1 MKLVRTAKIV
11 LDAPATAFSAT
22 LTAYTKAY
30 NLVCKTGWDD
40 KDTNGVSLHHKTYK
54 ATRENF
60 GLPSQLAI
68 SARTKATESLKSV
81 ATKIKEG
88 GNATC
93 PQSECSIR
101 YDANS
106 YTLMPD
112 CSQVSIKTVEGRLK
126 FKTIFPDY
134 FKQYLGWRWTTSE
147 LFVRNDKVFLHIVFE
162 KEIEDVPASGK
173 TIGIDRGINQLAV
186 TSENQF
192 FSGQSIKRISK
203 RYETLRSELQS
214 KGHSGKRHFR
224 KVSAK
229 ERRFRR
235 NVNHLVAKQ
244 IIAST
249 PSGSTI
255 VLENLKGIR
264 QAKRRKEQQREAH
277 KWNFYQLEEFLT
289 YKGMAKGIKIEH
301 TPARYTS
308 QKCSVCGHTAK
319 SNRRCQSLFHCVNCG
334 FRLNADLNASRN
346 IRNNYL
352 DAISHPSRATVNPPS
367 RCSFGTPAGS
377 VEQAPRSSAEG

>member
-1 MKLVRTAKIV
+1 MKLVRTAKVV
-11 LDAPATAFSAT
+11 LNAPAQAFNST
-22 LTAYTKAY
+22 LAAYTKAY

-54 ATRENF
+54 TTREY
-60 GLPSQLAI
+60 LPSQLAI

-81 ATKIKEG
+81 ATKIRDGERG
-88 GNATC
+88 TC
-93 PQSECSIR
+93 PESTICSIR
-101 YDANS
+101 YDHNS
-106 YTLMPD
+106 YSLWLD
-112 CSQVSIKTVEGRLK
+112 RNQVSIKTIEGR
-126 FKTIFPDY
+126 KTFSLLIPDY
-134 FKQYLGWRWTTSE
+134 FKQYVDWRWTTAE
-147 LFVRNDKVFLHIVFE
+147 LFVKNNKAFLHVVFE
-162 KEIEDVPASGK
+162 KEVEDVPFSGK

-186 TSENQF
+186 TSENRF
-192 FSGQSIKRISK
+192 FSGQGIKRISK
-203 RYETLRSELQS
+203 KYETLRSELQS

-244 IIAST
+244 IISET
-249 PSGSTI
+249 PSGSVI

-264 QAKRRKEQQREAH
+264 QAKRRREQQREAH

-289 YKGMAKGIKIEH
+289 YKGMPKGIKIEH

-319 SNRRCQSLFHCVNCG
+319 SNRCCQSLFHCQNCG

-352 DAISHPSRATVNPPS
+352 DAISHPSRDAVNHPS
-367 RCSFGTPAGS
+367 RCSFGTPLGS
-377 VEQAPRSSAEG
+377 VEQAPRSLAEG